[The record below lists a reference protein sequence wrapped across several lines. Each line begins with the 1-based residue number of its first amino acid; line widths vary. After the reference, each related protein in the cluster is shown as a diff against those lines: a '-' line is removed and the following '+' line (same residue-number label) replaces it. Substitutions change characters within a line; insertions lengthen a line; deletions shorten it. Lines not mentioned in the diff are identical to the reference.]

1 MVLAGG
7 VITMT
12 VFDKIAMVVGYL
24 SLMTV
29 VCIFLDV
36 LLHSAVNWLAADRC
50 PKCGNRLKDK
60 E

>member
-1 MVLAGG
+1 
-7 VITMT
+7 MT

>member
-1 MVLAGG
+1 
-7 VITMT
+7 MT

-29 VCIFLDV
+29 VCIFLGG
-36 LLHSAVNWLAADRC
+36 LLHNAVDWFWADRC
-50 PKCGNRLKDK
+50 PKCGARLKNK